1 MDKMRLSQNL
11 DAIRKLRG
19 WKQVDLA
26 RKTGITP
33 QAVGDHMS
41 GKTGLTLD
49 TMLKY
54 MDALGC
60 SANDVFEGIVDRTR
74 YNPIVEIEDYY
85 PYNLAVAVYG
95 DDVLKEWCFDPKR
108 LEAAVADLTER
119 QQKVLKCRYQNHMNL
134 EDTGKEF
141 GVTRERI
148 RQVEAKAL
156 RMLRHPRQRFC
167 FDVDKMLSD
176 LCDAQTERDR
186 LRLENVTLKD
196 KLEAMPKPEP
206 EPEPE
211 HPKEQKKLIPI
222 DNLELSV
229 RSWNCLHRAGYRY
242 ISDLEGITEEKLMR
256 VRNLGRK
263 SMLEIES
270 KLLEHGIEVIR
281 E

>member
-1 MDKMRLSQNL
+1 MDKTKLCQNL

-26 RKTGITP
+26 RKVGISP
-33 QAVGDHMS
+33 QTVGYHLN
-41 GKTGLTLD
+41 GKAGLTLD
-49 TMLKY
+49 TLLKY
-54 MDALGC
+54 MNALGC
-60 SANDVFEGIVDRTR
+60 SANDVFDGIVDRTR
-74 YNPIVEIEDYY
+74 YNPIIEIEDYY

-95 DDVLKEWCFDPKR
+95 DDVLKEWCLDPKR

-119 QQKVLKCRYQNHMNL
+119 QQKILKCRYRNHMNL
-134 EDTGKEF
+134 EDTAKEF

-148 RQVEAKAL
+148 RQLEAKAL
-156 RMLRHPRQRFC
+156 RMLRHPRRRFC
-167 FDVDKMLSD
+167 FDINKI
-176 LCDAQTERDR
+176 DASTHRILEESQR
-186 LRLENVTLKD
+186 LLNENEALK
-196 KLEAMPKPEP
+196 KQLEATPKPEP
-206 EPEPE
+206 
-211 HPKEQKKLIPI
+211 PKEEPKNFIPI

-229 RSWNCLHRAGYRY
+229 RSYNCLARAGYRY

-263 SMLEIES
+263 SMLEIKS